1 MLVGFAA
8 ALGSAI
14 AWAVAVTLMASQT
27 ARLDALSLSLIRALW
42 AAGFFVAALFVLGD
56 QGEFSRMTVNE
67 MAQMGSAGFLAAGLG
82 EALYAVAI
90 AHAGMTVSF
99 TIIIGL
105 YNLFAYLFSAIFLGQ
120 AIDWLVGLGSLL
132 AIAGVYVVTLYGRAR
147 PRPPLARS
155 RSDSR
160 PLAGGSDA
168 PALVRLPLDV
178 PLPLVGRTV
187 PRFGFGVTIAIL
199 TAIIWATSIV
209 WLNRSTQGFAASA
222 AVLTRMPL
230 ILLFTITGAALWPRS
245 NLRRRDFPIRSQGAL
260 AVSGVLGTG
269 LGSLLVIVALQEIG
283 SGKTVVLFT
292 TAPLW
297 GLPMAVLFLGE
308 RVTRWA
314 PVGAVLAVM
323 GIALIFL

>member
-8 ALGSAI
+8 ALGSAV

-27 ARLDALSLSLIRALW
+27 ARLDALSLSLIRAIW

-56 QGEFSRMTVNE
+56 QGEFSRMSVND

-105 YNLFAYLFSAIFLGQ
+105 YNLFAYMFSAIFLGQ
-120 AIDWLVGLGSLL
+120 AVDWLVALGSLL
-132 AIAGVYVVTLYGRAR
+132 AIAGVYVVTLYGRGG
-147 PRPPLARS
+147 PRPPLALS
-155 RSDSR
+155 RSGYR
-160 PLAGGSDA
+160 PIAGGGGA
-168 PALVRLPLDV
+168 TTVALSSHDVHLPLI
-178 PLPLVGRTV
+178 GRTV

-199 TAIIWATSIV
+199 TAMIWATSIV
-209 WLNRSTQGFAASA
+209 WLNSSTQGFAASA

-245 NLRRRDFPIRSQGAL
+245 NLRRLDFPLRSQGAL

-314 PVGAVLAVM
+314 PVGAVLTVG